1 MSDEAFTAEERAAM
15 KERAAEVRKAKSGK
29 TDGLK
34 DVLDKIAEMS
44 GTDKVIAQRIHEI
57 VGEVAPE
64 LTPKTY
70 YGMPGWAK
78 NGKVLV
84 FFQPAEKFK
93 ARYATLGVND
103 TAMLDDGTMW
113 PTSWAITDM
122 TTEHEKA
129 IADIVRRA
137 VG

>member
-57 VGEVAPE
+57 VTEVAPD

-84 FFQPAEKFK
+84 FLQPAEKFK

-122 TTEHEKA
+122 TEAHEKA

>member
-15 KERAAEVRKAKSGK
+15 KERAAEVRRAKSGK
-29 TDGLK
+29 SDGLK

-57 VGEVAPE
+57 VTEVAPD

-84 FFQPAEKFK
+84 FLQPAEKFK

-122 TTEHEKA
+122 TEAHEKA

>member
-57 VGEVAPE
+57 VTAVAPD

-84 FFQPAEKFK
+84 FLQPAEKFK

-122 TTEHEKA
+122 TEAHEKA

>member
-1 MSDEAFTAEERAAM
+1 MSDEGFTAEERAAM

-57 VGEVAPE
+57 VTEVAPE

-122 TTEHEKA
+122 TAAHEEA

>member
-1 MSDEAFTAEERAAM
+1 MSDEAFTDEERAAM

-44 GTDKVIAQRIHEI
+44 GTDKKIAQRIHEI
-57 VGEVAPE
+57 VTEVAPD

-103 TAMLDDGTMW
+103 NALLDDGTMW
-113 PTSWAITDM
+113 ATSWAITDM
-122 TTEHEKA
+122 TTAHEKS
-129 IADIVRRA
+129 IADIVRKA

>member
-1 MSDEAFTAEERAAM
+1 MSDESFTAEERAAM

-57 VGEVAPE
+57 VTEVAPE

-103 TAMLDDGTMW
+103 TAMLDEGTMW

-122 TTEHEKA
+122 TKEHEKA
-129 IADIVRRA
+129 IEAIVRKA